1 MQFMPQ
7 NKVYNDYLNSADIV
21 LGMSGGEGWGLPEF
35 HSVGLGKHAVILNAT
50 SYKEWANTDNAV
62 MIEPSGKTEIY
73 DNKFFIKGA
82 PFNQGSIFDFNED
95 EFIAGCEK
103 AIENYEQ
110 NPVNEN
116 GLKLQKD
123 FTYEKLADQLL
134 SLI

>member
-1 MQFMPQ
+1 
-7 NKVYNDYLNSADIV
+7 
-21 LGMSGGEGWGLPEF
+21 
-35 HSVGLGKHAVILNAT
+35 
-50 SYKEWANTDNAV
+50 
-62 MIEPSGKTEIY
+62 MIINFSKLINIFALHISDGI
-73 DNKFFIKGA
+73 G
-82 PFNQGSIFDFNED
+82 IFDFDED

-110 NPVNEN
+110 NPLNEN